1 MKRLA
6 VAFFALFATVLFAIS
21 VRAQS
26 ISSLPVLSTL
36 MIHHFD
42 CRAAILPSGGQSK
55 ELFFQFSP
63 NVAGHSGYDF
73 TVAQGAD
80 KVVASVNAQ
89 MLQLVWTRG
98 AQTVA
103 GAQTMIQL
111 SPTQAY
117 VLIVTDPRDEGTQVH
132 LGCNAVTFA
141 DFKRGV
147 K

>member
-1 MKRLA
+1 MKMLA
-6 VAFFALFATVLFAIS
+6 TALILLVSLSAHT
-21 VRAQS
+21 QS
-26 ISSLPVLSTL
+26 ISSLPKLSGL

-42 CRAAILPSGGQSK
+42 CRAAILPGSGPSK
-55 ELFFQFSP
+55 ELNFQISP
-63 NVAGHSGYDF
+63 NAGGHSGSDF

-80 KVVASVNAQ
+80 SVDATANAQ

-98 AQTVA
+98 GQPIAA
-103 GAQTMIQL
+103 AQTMIQL

-117 VLIVTDPRDEGTQVH
+117 VLILIDPRDQSSQVH

-141 DFKRGV
+141 DVKRGV